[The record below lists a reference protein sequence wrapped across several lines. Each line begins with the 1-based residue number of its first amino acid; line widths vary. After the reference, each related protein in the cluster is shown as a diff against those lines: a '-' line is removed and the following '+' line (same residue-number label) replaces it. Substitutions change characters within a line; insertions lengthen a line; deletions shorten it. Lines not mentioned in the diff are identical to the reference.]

1 MQVAKVTSNNQ
12 YFPSFQRR
20 LTPSEQRDYR
30 QNALQPAF
38 DYLGTQEVAMI
49 LHGTCYPESEKD
61 IGVGSPYGKVASKLL
76 PFEMLHG
83 FNSNQL
89 GPVGVIRD
97 AQSISPYKSTVSTRN
112 YLFLDLNELTSD
124 KYARI
129 LSQKDIDSVFENPV
143 QTGENYSYS
152 KFPDAFSNYEYCI
165 KIAHK
170 NFKDKLSSKDIDA
183 LRLNNEFD
191 DFKAKKASI
200 VYKEAL
206 FDVLTKTYGTNNFNK
221 WSELDA
227 NLISRIEA
235 KDPEAIARY
244 KKVIHRSKEDF
255 DIYVFGQFLMDKQ
268 IKENT
273 LYRKSIGFKYI
284 SDLLVGFSMADEW
297 ANQDLFLKNYR
308 MGCPYGGKNNGPQ
321 IWDIPVLDPNKLF
334 NDDGSLGPAGKL
346 LKQKMESSLDNF
358 DNVRI
363 DHALGLVDPYIYDK
377 SSVVLPD
384 GTVDT
389 SRIVAGNISY
399 IAHVDPNG
407 NYKRVLNEIIIP
419 TLEEHGID
427 KNYPVWEDLCT
438 DTPTFNHIYRDKN
451 KLPGITQLE
460 YMRAEESQDPDDWGL
475 VGSHDSPPAL
485 KMIERDWVKNHHAWN
500 VFYLAGF
507 LNSNPARAYFRDT
520 YCRTIDANPKERVKA
535 KFIELFLTCK
545 KIQISFDDF
554 FGIDKTYNVGGSEN
568 NKNWKLRLNKD
579 YEDSYYK
586 NLSSENPTALNM
598 PEILKLAVQAKADMN
613 AVQQSKEYGIEIEA
627 GNEPFVDD
635 ILAKLDK
642 YQKILEEPEQ

>member
-1 MQVAKVTSNNQ
+1 MQIAKITSTNQ
-12 YFPSFQRR
+12 YNFCFQRR
-20 LTPSEQRDYR
+20 LKPDEEKDYR

-49 LHGTCYPESEKD
+49 LHGTCYPEAEKD
-61 IGVGSPYGKVASKLL
+61 LGVGSPYGKVAAQLL

-89 GPVGVIRD
+89 GPVGVIGN
-97 AQSISPYKSTVSTRN
+97 AQAISPYKSTVSTRN
-112 YLFLDLNELTSD
+112 YLFLDLQELTTD
-124 KYARI
+124 KYAKI
-129 LSQKDIDSVFENPV
+129 LSKEDIDSVFEV
-143 QTGENYSYS
+143 SKSTGENYAYS
-152 KFPDAFSNYEYCI
+152 KFPDAFANYDYCI
-165 KIAHK
+165 KKAYRNFIDKSCFAFDGALELHK
-170 NFKDKLSSKDIDA
+170 EYKDYKEKNASS
-183 LRLNNEFD
+183 L
-191 DFKAKKASI
+191 
-200 VYKEAL
+200 YKEAL
-206 FDVLTKTYGTNNFNK
+206 FNVLAKTYGTDDFEK
-221 WSELDA
+221 WDELDA
-227 NLISRIEA
+227 NLLTRLA
-235 KDPEAIARY
+235 KKDPEASVRY
-244 KKVIHRSKEDF
+244 KKIINRSKEDF
-255 DIYVFGQFLMDKQ
+255 DTYIFGQFLLDKQ

-273 LYRKSIGFKYI
+273 KFRKSIGFKYI
-284 SDLLVGFSMADEW
+284 SDLLVGFSKADEW

-321 IWDIPVLDPNKLF
+321 DWDIPVLDPNKLF
-334 NDDGSLGPAGKL
+334 NEDGTLGPSGKL
-346 LKQKMESSLDNF
+346 LKRKMNSALENF

-377 SSVVLPD
+377 NTVHLVD
-384 GTVDT
+384 GAVD
-389 SRIVAGNISY
+389 RNRFVGGNISY
-399 IAHVDPNG
+399 LHFIDPKG

-438 DTPTFNHIYRDKN
+438 DTPTFNYVYKEKN

-485 KMIERDWVKNHHAWN
+485 KMIEKDWIRSHHAWN

-507 LNSNPARAYFRDT
+507 LNSNPHRAQYRDEF
-520 YCRTIDANPKERVKA
+520 CKQIDANPKDRVKA
-535 KFIELFLTCK
+535 KFAELFLTCK

-554 FGIDKTYNVGGSEN
+554 FGIDKVYNVGGSEN
-568 NKNWKLRLNKD
+568 STNWKLRLNKD

-586 NLSSENPTALNM
+586 NLASENPTALNM
-598 PEILKLAVQAKADMN
+598 PEILKMAVQAKADMN

-627 GNEPFVDD
+627 GNEPYVDE
-635 ILAKLDK
+635 ILANLDK